1 MIEGTDSEGTSFSV
15 TKVQTFSISK
25 TGTTGDTGPGT
36 NFVFARQTAQPST
49 PTAAGLG
56 IPSSDIQWYD
66 DPPTTPLETL
76 WSSKGTVAAGG
87 SAYVW
92 GAVFQPEGTAV
103 AEIRIYSDVVA
114 SAGASPDVPGD
125 NTSTFAMTTSV
136 LTINDANWNASP
148 PSVTNNGDTV
158 YSCTA
163 LVSGS
168 PTDTSVAVVWSDP
181 TIFARKTDG
190 ADSSVAGPAGAGVV
204 YRGEHSASTAYF
216 GSATGAESNRRD
228 VVKGTD
234 NEYWIAK
241 SDHTSLVNEDDKPIT
256 GTEATYKAK
265 WEEFGASYS
274 SVATDILFADDVYA
288 TRTVNVGTTE
298 EGNAVISLFSD
309 FDGTTDSGNP
319 YIGIGATSFG
329 AEGVWLGFEGG
340 SAGSA
345 GTAKFYIGS
354 GSNDYLKYDGSNLS
368 FKGANAEL
376 TTAGVLSATNLQ
388 VETLAQADYFN
399 YRSININSTEVTGSY
414 FINYSGSDFAPS
426 VEYTALIL
434 DGSQGGDAAAFV
446 RFDLAPEH
454 PLGMIVAPGSKGGHQ
469 VTFEGNT
476 ILYVA
481 RARGISKA
489 SLSDQAVSQGKNAL
503 SGYTSNFN
511 QDWTNST
518 FGFYS
523 DADDI
528 MGGTTNG
535 VGGDSWWSYDVT
547 LSGVAHEN
555 LARIGSGTRF
565 QFTKSKYD
573 FRMLAANNYNDFAPN
588 FSKGIATNKLTVG
601 DTALNNATYDL
612 YVSASIGATG
622 NVTAYISD
630 ERLKENIEPF
640 VCGSAYLDKIRPVE
654 FNWNEKAYEIGFKP
668 DQHNELG
675 FIAQE
680 LEEVLPQAVAPAP
693 INKKDDDYLTVRE
706 EKLIPI
712 LVSSL
717 KEQRSEISDL
727 KEDMK
732 DLKKII
738 KEL

>member
-1 MIEGTDSEGTSFSV
+1 TVATDGGYTLSGTWDNSTTSETFTITATKDGYSNQTKDFSV
-15 TKVQTFSISK
+15 AKAVA
-25 TGTTGDTGPGT
+25 GDD
-36 NFVFARQTAQPST
+36 S
-49 PTAAGLG
+49 TAAG
-56 IPSSDIQWYD
+56 
-66 DPPTTPLETL
+66 PT
-76 WSSKGTVAAGG
+76 
-87 SAYVW
+87 
-92 GAVFQPEGTAV
+92 
-103 AEIRIYSDVVA
+103 
-114 SAGASPDVPGD
+114 
-125 NTSTFAMTTSV
+125 
-136 LTINDANWNASP
+136 
-148 PSVTNNGDTV
+148 
-158 YSCTA
+158 
-163 LVSGS
+163 
-168 PTDTSVAVVWSDP
+168 
-181 TIFARKTDG
+181 
-190 ADSSVAGPAGAGVV
+190 GAGVV
-204 YRGEHSASTAYF
+204 YRGVFATGTTY
-216 GSATGAESNRRD
+216 SATPTRKD
-228 VVKGTD
+228 VVKYDDGEGDDYYICNTD
-234 NEYWIAK
+234 GAVGAFVAGEW
-241 SDHTSLVNEDDKPIT
+241 DD
-256 GTEATYKAK
+256 
-265 WEEFGASYS
+265 FGAEYT

-399 YRSININSTEVTGSY
+399 YRSINISSTEVTGSY
-414 FINYSGSDFAPS
+414 FINYSGSVFAPS
-426 VEYTALIL
+426 VVYTALIL

-446 RFDLAPEH
+446 RFDLAPEN

-481 RARGISKA
+481 RARGITKA
-489 SLSDQAVSQGKNAL
+489 SLSAQAVSQGKNAL
-503 SGYTSNFN
+503 SGYTSNFG
-511 QDWTNST
+511 QDATNST

-523 DADDI
+523 DSDDI

-547 LSGVAHEN
+547 LNSVAHTN
-555 LARIGSGTRF
+555 LARIGTGTRF

-612 YVSASIGATG
+612 YVATSIGATG

>member
-1 MIEGTDSEGTSFSV
+1 
-15 TKVQTFSISK
+15 
-25 TGTTGDTGPGT
+25 
-36 NFVFARQTAQPST
+36 
-49 PTAAGLG
+49 
-56 IPSSDIQWYD
+56 
-66 DPPTTPLETL
+66 
-76 WSSKGTVAAGG
+76 
-87 SAYVW
+87 
-92 GAVFQPEGTAV
+92 
-103 AEIRIYSDVVA
+103 
-114 SAGASPDVPGD
+114 
-125 NTSTFAMTTSV
+125 
-136 LTINDANWNASP
+136 
-148 PSVTNNGDTV
+148 
-158 YSCTA
+158 
-163 LVSGS
+163 
-168 PTDTSVAVVWSDP
+168 
-181 TIFARKTDG
+181 
-190 ADSSVAGPAGAGVV
+190 
-204 YRGEHSASTAYF
+204 
-216 GSATGAESNRRD
+216 
-228 VVKGTD
+228 
-234 NEYWIAK
+234 
-241 SDHTSLVNEDDKPIT
+241 
-256 GTEATYKAK
+256 
-265 WEEFGASYS
+265 
-274 SVATDILFADDVYA
+274 
-288 TRTVNVGTTE
+288 
-298 EGNAVISLFSD
+298 
-309 FDGTTDSGNP
+309 
-319 YIGIGATSFG
+319 
-329 AEGVWLGFEGG
+329 
-340 SAGSA
+340 
-345 GTAKFYIGS
+345 
-354 GSNDYLKYDGSNLS
+354 
-368 FKGANAEL
+368 
-376 TTAGVLSATNLQ
+376 
-388 VETLAQADYFN
+388 
-399 YRSININSTEVTGSY
+399 
-414 FINYSGSDFAPS
+414 
-426 VEYTALIL
+426 
-434 DGSQGGDAAAFV
+434 
-446 RFDLAPEH
+446 
-454 PLGMIVAPGSKGGHQ
+454 MIVAPGSKGGHQ

-481 RARGISKA
+481 RARGITKA
-489 SLSDQAVSQGKNAL
+489 SLSAQAVSQGKNAL
-503 SGYTSNFN
+503 SGYTSNFG
-511 QDWTNST
+511 QDATNST

-523 DADDI
+523 DSDDI

-547 LSGVAHEN
+547 LNSVAHTN

-565 QFTKSKYD
+565 QFTKSNYD

-612 YVSASIGATG
+612 YVATSIGATG